1 MSALINCQYG
11 EKISIIIPLF
21 NAENYISDCIKSI
34 FSQTSDKYELIIIDD
49 GSTDSS
55 ISKCADLIRDKKNAH
70 LLQQKNS
77 GPNMA
82 RNLGLTY
89 ARGEYVVFIDA
100 DDIIESNTV
109 EKMLD
114 AIEKYNPDFINY
126 GFDFFEN
133 GTNKIRKKSHFS
145 VTSLDGDQIFRDSL
159 LGRNVA
165 AVCWNKCYKKSIIDE
180 NHLEF
185 IPDKKHGRDTMFT
198 WEFAYASRSTIFIN
212 DILYHSRCGQKSF
225 SRNFSKTNIESAIDL
240 ALKQYS
246 VFSLNV
252 PVEEQALLDFA
263 VGRQLRYILLLSAFR
278 SISFTG
284 FSSGVALL
292 KDNNLWA
299 ITTGITKNLVHL
311 GRPKD
316 IVIALL
322 LRHPYICWILA
333 RMLLKVNYYP
343 Y

>member
-1 MSALINCQYG
+1 MSALINCQHRK
-11 EKISIIIPLF
+11 KISIIIPLF
-21 NAENYISDCIKSI
+21 NAENYISDCINSI
-34 FSQTSDKYELIIIDD
+34 FSQTSDKYELIIIND

-55 ISKCADLIRDKKNAH
+55 ISKCADLIRNKKNAC
-70 LLQQKNS
+70 LLQQNNS
-77 GPNMA
+77 GPNVA

-89 ARGEYVVFIDA
+89 ARGEYVIFIDA

-109 EKMLD
+109 EKLLV

-133 GTNKIRKKSHFS
+133 GTNKIMKKSHFS
-145 VTSLDGDQIFRDSL
+145 VTSLYGHQIFCDSL
-159 LGRNVA
+159 LGKNIA

-198 WEFAYASRSTIFIN
+198 WEFAYASKSTIFIK

-240 ALKQYS
+240 ALKQYAA
-246 VFSLNV
+246 FSLTV
-252 PVEEQALLDFA
+252 PAEGQALLDFA
-263 VGRQLRYILLLSAFR
+263 VGRQLRYILLISAFR
-278 SISFTG
+278 SLSFIDFT
-284 FSSGVALL
+284 SGIALL

-299 ITTGITKNLVHL
+299 VTTCITKNLVHL

-316 IVIALL
+316 IIIASL
-322 LRHPYICWILA
+322 LRYPYLCWILA